1 MPTPLKNENTLSDPS
16 NQKMARRFI
25 LAIPFYLAV
34 PISFGLFFYHG
45 FSPIQWKACQGR
57 LFFPQNRRFKIPQ
70 KDLSLI
76 LLFFF
81 LEPLF
86 P

>member
-34 PISFGLFFYHG
+34 PISFGLFFTMVL
-45 FSPIQWKACQGR
+45 A
-57 LFFPQNRRFKIPQ
+57 LFNGKH
-70 KDLSLI
+70 LVWE
-76 LLFFF
+76 LLAG
-81 LEPLF
+81 
-86 P
+86 